1 LVALGAQIKIAGAKG
16 ERTIPLE
23 KFFVLPSVDFKRENI
38 LNPGEIVT
46 EISVPTPK
54 AGSKGF
60 YHKVRERLAWD
71 HAIVAVATIVESD
84 GGTVRDARVVMGGV
98 APIPWR
104 AAKAEEFLRGKRLED
119 AMAKKAGEIAL
130 EGANP
135 LKDNGY
141 KVRMAQELIQ
151 RGLLAS
157 V

>member
-1 LVALGAQIKIAGAKG
+1 M
-16 ERTIPLE
+16 
-23 KFFVLPSVDFKRENI
+23 PSVDYRRENI
-38 LNPGEIVT
+38 LNPGDIVT
-46 EISVPTPK
+46 EIYIPTPK

-71 HAIVAVATIVESD
+71 HAIVAVATIVESS
-84 GGTVRDARVVMGGV
+84 GGVVRDARVVMGGV

-104 AAKAEEFLRGKRLED
+104 VAKAEEFLRGKKLEE
-119 AMAKKAGEIAL
+119 AVAKQAGVIAL
-130 EGANP
+130 EGAKP

-141 KVRMAQELIQ
+141 KVKMAQDLIQ